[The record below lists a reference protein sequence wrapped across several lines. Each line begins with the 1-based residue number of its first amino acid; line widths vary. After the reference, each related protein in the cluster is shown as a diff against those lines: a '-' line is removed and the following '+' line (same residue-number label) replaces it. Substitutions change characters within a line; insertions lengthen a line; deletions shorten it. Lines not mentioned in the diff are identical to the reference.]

1 MIRSEESMKKPKI
14 ARTSGKT
21 LSPRYTEAI
30 GRAGGEPV
38 VVTCDAEGIEEY
50 DGLLLSG
57 GGDIA
62 PEKIGLYNYDKA
74 LIRGLDPARDELEL
88 RLAKLAFER
97 KLPTLGICR
106 GIQVM
111 NVALGGTL
119 LIDIPGHS
127 QESERY
133 ETSHEVFTAV
143 GSKLWELVGARTA
156 VNSFHHQAV
165 EKIAPGLKISAVAND
180 GINEGIE
187 AAEGFFIGVQW
198 HPECLRDEASEQLF
212 TAFIG
217 AAQ

>member
-1 MIRSEESMKKPKI
+1 MKRPKI
-14 ARTSGKT
+14 AITSGKN
-21 LSPRYTEAI
+21 LSPRYTGAI
-30 GRAGGEPV
+30 LRAGGEPV
-38 VVTCDAEGIEEY
+38 VVSCDTESIEGF

-62 PEKIGLYNYDKA
+62 PERFGLYDQDKA

-88 RLAKLAFER
+88 RLAKLAFEE

-127 QESERY
+127 QETDRY

-143 GSKLWELVGARTA
+143 GSKLWGIVGPRTA

-165 EKIAPGLKISAVAND
+165 EKIAPELKISAVAND
-180 GINEGIE
+180 GIIEGIE
-187 AAEGFFIGVQW
+187 AEEGFFIGVQW
-198 HPECLRDEASEQLF
+198 HPECLRDEASERLF
-212 TAFIG
+212 VAFVNAG
-217 AAQ
+217 